1 MNAQYDAR
9 NRYLVQ
15 FRMPHLD
22 YFTTDCA
29 YRDGDLENAYRYL
42 QLIVQNT
49 RSAAEGR
56 IFDQQFQTW
65 TIHLSKRDL
74 ERTQQ

>member
-1 MNAQYDAR
+1 MNAYEIR

-29 YRDGDLENAYRYL
+29 YRDGDLEGAYNYL

-56 IFDQQFQTW
+56 IFDQRLQAV
-65 TIHLSKRDL
+65 TIQITKQMY
-74 ERTQQ
+74 ERIQQ